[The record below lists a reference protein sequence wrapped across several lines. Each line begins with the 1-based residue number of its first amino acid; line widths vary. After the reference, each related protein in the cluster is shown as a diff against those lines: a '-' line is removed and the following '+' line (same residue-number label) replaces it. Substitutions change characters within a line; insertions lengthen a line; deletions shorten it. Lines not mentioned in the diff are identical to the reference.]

1 MHKQAPV
8 KSLSPGLGWR
18 TGKSE
23 MLSCT
28 TIVLMPRKPKT
39 VFFDVGNT
47 LLFPNRQ
54 IIHAPLHER
63 KLVPSQQQLHSI
75 ERRTKQE
82 FDGLQ
87 QGGKADHSFWYLFY
101 THLLDELGVP
111 DNALR
116 DKLVAATRI
125 SANWGEMRPGTR
137 ESLQRIGKLFRIG
150 VISNADGKIATVLE
164 HNNIADCFLTITDSG
179 LVGHEKPHPA
189 IFHAALREMQAS
201 PDESLYVGD
210 VYSVDYLG
218 ATGIGML
225 AMLFDVSGAYRENG
239 LPRVESLEELE
250 EKLG

>member
-1 MHKQAPV
+1 
-8 KSLSPGLGWR
+8 
-18 TGKSE
+18 
-23 MLSCT
+23 
-28 TIVLMPRKPKT
+28 MPRKPKT

-63 KLVPSQQQLHSI
+63 KLFPSQQQLHSI

-82 FDGLQ
+82 FDALQ
-87 QGGKADHSFWYLFY
+87 QSGKADHSFWYLFY
-101 THLLDELGVP
+101 THLLEELGVP
-111 DNALR
+111 DETLR
-116 DKLVAATRI
+116 DQLVAATRI
-125 SANWGEMRPGTR
+125 SANWGEVRPGTR
-137 ESLQRIGKLFRIG
+137 QALERIGNRYRIG
-150 VISNADGKIATVLE
+150 VISNADGKIAAVLE
-164 HNNIADCFLTITDSG
+164 RCDIADCFLTITDSG

-189 IFHAALREMQAS
+189 IFQAALREMQAS

-218 ATGIGML
+218 ATGIGMQ

-250 EKLG
+250 ERLGVAAIQPRSGGRT